1 MRNPECGPILRG
13 ETIGFP
19 FSVIVRSTVHAILE
33 QMDRFTGHDFYGS
46 SLYGFILGLVKG
58 NTCPGET
65 KTPLLE
71 ERRNFQLGERDT
83 FSPAKNLENT
93 LILSRDLYIVESRY
107 SVKNCRYFLN
117 CCESVVRKRTIWTHF
132 SKSEIFTFTVLSFLH
147 RVANKKSNDTFL
159 WKKLEK
165 FDGLI
170 NKIFF
175 VIESIMEKEFAVRF
189 YFKFIIYIKF

>member
-1 MRNPECGPILRG
+1 MDSFLVSWKETPAPVKRKRRCSKKEETSNSGKEIHFLRQRILKILWFYLEICILR
-13 ETIGFP
+13 
-19 FSVIVRSTVHAILE
+19 R
-33 QMDRFTGHDFYGS
+33 
-46 SLYGFILGLVKG
+46 
-58 NTCPGET
+58 
-65 KTPLLE
+65 
-71 ERRNFQLGERDT
+71 
-83 FSPAKNLENT
+83 
-93 LILSRDLYIVESRY
+93 

-175 VIESIMEKEFAVRF
+175 VIESIMEKNLL
-189 YFKFIIYIKF
+189 